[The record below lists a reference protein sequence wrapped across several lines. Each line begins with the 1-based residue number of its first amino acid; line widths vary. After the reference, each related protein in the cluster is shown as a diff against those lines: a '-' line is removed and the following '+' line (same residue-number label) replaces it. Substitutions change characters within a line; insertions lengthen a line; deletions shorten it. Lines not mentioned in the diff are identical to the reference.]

1 MVSTRTS
8 NTPLALIIDD
18 DEMVRMLV
26 RQTLEIAGIVVAD
39 APDGEQGLARFEQ
52 LAPDIVLLDVLMP
65 GMNGFEVCAQ
75 IRGMSS
81 GQRTPVLMMTG
92 LDDSDS
98 VNSAYEAGATDFITK
113 PITWPTLAH
122 RVRYMLRA
130 SQALESLAR
139 SEARLADAQRMARLG
154 HWDWDLQTQAFYRSP
169 ELLRILGA
177 PSGNLR
183 PGYASFID
191 LVHPGERGELERA
204 LSRALETGESYRME
218 CRITCPD
225 GAERIVHEQ
234 AVVARNETGTAVR
247 IHGTTQDITERKSAE
262 QRIQRLVLYDT
273 LTDLP
278 NRQYFKEQLE
288 HTLAQAAKLQERVAV
303 LVLDLDRFKRVN
315 DTLGH
320 SVGDQLL
327 VAVGERLT
335 KSLRGGDHVSRGDEG
350 TVAGT
355 LARLGGD
362 EFTIQVAN
370 LPEGADAAKL
380 ARRLLTGLAQ
390 PFFLSGQEIV
400 ITASAGIAVYPL
412 DGLDVD
418 TLLQHA
424 DSAMYH
430 AKQQGKDN
438 YQFFSPSM
446 NASSLQKLTM
456 ENQLRKAIERGE
468 LMLHYQPKVE
478 SCSRRISGVEAL
490 IRWRHPDLGMISPA
504 EFIPLAE
511 ETGLIVPIGD
521 WVLAQ
526 ACRQAAVWR
535 AAGLKPGSIAVNMA
549 SPNFAQKDFVTKVAA
564 TLARE
569 RLESGAIE
577 IELTESI
584 LMQDA
589 EAARI
594 TLQAL
599 KTHGLKL
606 SIDDFGTGYSSLA
619 YLKRFPID
627 TLKIDRAFV
636 RDVIQNPEDASITS
650 AIIALGASLGLSVV
664 AEGVETEA
672 QAAFLQKKGCD
683 FMQGYL
689 FSRPVVADEI
699 TAMLVSGPLPL
710 DGTRSCRG
718 VSVG

>member
-1 MVSTRTS
+1 
-8 NTPLALIIDD
+8 
-18 DEMVRMLV
+18 
-26 RQTLEIAGIVVAD
+26 
-39 APDGEQGLARFEQ
+39 
-52 LAPDIVLLDVLMP
+52 
-65 GMNGFEVCAQ
+65 
-75 IRGMSS
+75 
-81 GQRTPVLMMTG
+81 
-92 LDDSDS
+92 
-98 VNSAYEAGATDFITK
+98 
-113 PITWPTLAH
+113 
-122 RVRYMLRA
+122 
-130 SQALESLAR
+130 
-139 SEARLADAQRMARLG
+139 
-154 HWDWDLQTQAFYRSP
+154 
-169 ELLRILGA
+169 
-177 PSGNLR
+177 
-183 PGYASFID
+183 
-191 LVHPGERGELERA
+191 LVHPSERGELERA
-204 LSRALETGESYRME
+204 LSKALETGESYRME
-218 CRITCPD
+218 CRIACPD

-234 AVVARNETGTAVR
+234 AVVARDEAGAAVR

-288 HTLAQAAKLQERVAV
+288 HTLVQAAKLQEKVAV

-320 SVGDQLL
+320 NVGDQLL

-335 KSLRGGDHVSRGDEG
+335 KSLRSVDHVARGDEG
-350 TVAGT
+350 GVTGT

-362 EFTIQVAN
+362 EFTIRVAN
-370 LPEGADAAKL
+370 LPEAADAAKL
-380 ARRLLTGLAQ
+380 ARRLLTGLSQ
-390 PFFLSGQEIV
+390 PFVLSGQEIV

-412 DGLDVD
+412 DGQDVD

-521 WVLAQ
+521 WVLEQ
-526 ACRQAAVWR
+526 ACRQAAAWR

-549 SPNFAQKDFVTKVAA
+549 SPNFAQKDFVSKVAA

-569 RLESGAIE
+569 RLEAGSIE

-589 EAARI
+589 QAARV
-594 TLQAL
+594 TLEAL
-599 KTHGLKL
+599 KSHGLQL

-650 AIIALGASLGLSVV
+650 AIIALGGSLGLSVV

-672 QAAFLQKKGCD
+672 QAEFLQKRGCD

-689 FSRPVVADEI
+689 FSRPVIADDI

-710 DGTRSCRG
+710 DGVRSCRG
-718 VSVG
+718 ASVG

>member
-1 MVSTRTS
+1 MPS
-8 NTPLALIIDD
+8 NQASNAPLALIIDD

-39 APDGEQGLARFEQ
+39 APDGEAGLTQFEQ
-52 LAPDIVLLDVLMP
+52 LSPDIVLLDVLMP
-65 GMNGFEVCAQ
+65 GVNGFEVCAR
-75 IRGMSS
+75 IRGMPS

-154 HWDWDLQTQAFYRSP
+154 HWDWDLQTDAFYRSP

-177 PSGNLR
+177 STGNLP
-183 PGYASFID
+183 PGYASFVA
-191 LVHPGERGELERA
+191 LVHPSERGELERA
-204 LSRALETGESYRME
+204 LSKALATGESYRME
-218 CRITCPD
+218 CRIACPD

-234 AVVARNETGTAVR
+234 AVVARNETGAAVR

-288 HTLAQAAKLQERVAV
+288 HTLVQAAKLQEKVAV

-320 SVGDQLL
+320 NVGDQLL

-335 KSLRGGDHVSRGDEG
+335 KSLRAVDHVARGDEG
-350 TVAGT
+350 GVTGT

-362 EFTIQVAN
+362 EFTIRVAN
-370 LPEGADAAKL
+370 LPEAADAAKL
-380 ARRLLTGLAQ
+380 ARRLLTGLSQ
-390 PFFLSGQEIV
+390 PFVLSGQEIV

-412 DGLDVD
+412 DGQDVD

-521 WVLAQ
+521 WVLEQ
-526 ACRQAAVWR
+526 ACRQAAAWR

-549 SPNFAQKDFVTKVAA
+549 SPNFAQKDFVPKVAA

-569 RLESGAIE
+569 RLEPGSIE

-589 EAARI
+589 QAARV
-594 TLQAL
+594 TLEAL
-599 KTHGLKL
+599 KSHGLQL
-606 SIDDFGTGYSSLA
+606 SVDDFGTGYSSLA

-650 AIIALGASLGLSVV
+650 AIIALGGSLGLSVV

-672 QAAFLQKKGCD
+672 QAEFLQKRGCD

-689 FSRPVVADEI
+689 FSRPVIADEI

-710 DGTRSCRG
+710 DGARSCRAASAG
-718 VSVG
+718 